1 MGCAGLPT
9 GFPKTARKVPTS
21 QDLPKDRLAGRV
33 VRVFGWLHGGRGF
46 RFAGGGREMEFG
58 VIDHVDRQDR
68 PIHETYDSRL
78 RLLEL
83 YDKAGFTT
91 YHITEHHFTPLGLAP
106 SPLIFLAAASRLTQ
120 RIRFAPLVLI
130 ATLYNPLRL
139 AAEICMLDHLTHGRF
154 EIGTGR
160 GVSPLELGFYNVTE
174 AEAPA
179 VYGEAVSVV
188 MAALTQNVV
197 DYHGKYFNFTNVP
210 IEMKPLQQPHPPLW
224 YATNSPESAARAA
237 RRNMNIVTLIA
248 AAGARQVVDAYMQAW
263 TAAHGTGCSHPRAKL
278 PKVGITR
285 LLYVGENDRQAKQR
299 GMFGYRGFY
308 DKIAYLWRK
317 FDVHHPALDEVSH
330 ASADTIITGTPATVR
345 AAIEEQLEVS
355 GANYFVPR
363 FAYGDLTHDES
374 VRSLELFTSEV
385 MPHFRQ

>member
-1 MGCAGLPT
+1 MAYRQGGL
-9 GFPKTARKVPTS
+9 
-21 QDLPKDRLAGRV
+21 QI
-33 VRVFGWLHGGRGF
+33 HRGVG
-46 RFAGGGREMEFG
+46 AQMEFG

-78 RLLEL
+78 KLLEL
-83 YDKAGFTT
+83 YDKAGFST

-106 SPLIFLAAASRLTQ
+106 SPLIFLAAGSRITQ

-160 GVSPLELGFYNVTE
+160 GVSPIELGFYNVTE

-179 VYGEAVSVV
+179 VYGEAVAVM
-188 MAALTQNVV
+188 MAALTQDVV

-237 RRNMNIVTLIA
+237 KQNMSIVTLLA
-248 AAGARQVVDAYMQAW
+248 AAGARQVVDAYMQVW
-263 TAAHGTGCSHPRAKL
+263 SAAYGTGCSHPRAKL

-285 LLYVGENDRQAKQR
+285 LLYVGENDQQAKER

-308 DKIAYLWRK
+308 DKLGYLWRK
-317 FDVHHPALDEVSH
+317 FDVHHPALDEVAH

-385 MPHFRQ
+385 MPHFRK

>member
-1 MGCAGLPT
+1 M
-9 GFPKTARKVPTS
+9 
-21 QDLPKDRLAGRV
+21 D
-33 VRVFGWLHGGRGF
+33 
-46 RFAGGGREMEFG
+46 FG
-58 VIDHVDRQDR
+58 VIDHVDRQNR

-78 RLLEL
+78 KLLEL
-83 YDKAGFTT
+83 YDKAGFST
-91 YHITEHHFTPLGLAP
+91 YHLTEHHFTPLGLAP
-106 SPLIFLAAASRLTQ
+106 SPLIFMAAGSRITR

-139 AAEICMLDHLTHGRF
+139 AAEICMLDHLTNGRF

-179 VYGEAVSVV
+179 LYNEVVEVV
-188 MAALTQNVV
+188 MAALTQDVV

-224 YATNSPESAARAA
+224 YATNSAESAARAA
-237 RRNMNIVTLIA
+237 RRNMNIVTLLPA
-248 AAGARQVVDAYMQAW
+248 SGARKVVDAYMEAW
-263 TAAHGTGCSHPRAKL
+263 SAAYGTGCSHPHTQM

-285 LLYVGENDRQAKQR
+285 LLYVAENDEHARER
-299 GMFGYRGFY
+299 GMFGYGGFY
-308 DKIAYLWRK
+308 DKVSYLWRK
-317 FDVHHPALDEVSH
+317 FDVKHQALDEISK
-330 ASADTIITGTPATVR
+330 AGPDTIITGTPATVR
-345 AAIEEQLEVS
+345 AAIEEQLAAS

-385 MPHFRQ
+385 MPHFR